1 MSDVNAKAQFRNMGQ
16 WLCRMQQ
23 IFTVQLSFG
32 LLLWL
37 LLLLLSCHNN
47 CLCCSVSG
55 AVWNA
60 IWLAQ
65 SAYFRMRKNAFRWK
79 CYYRLLWLAYFIHC
93 SLFFFFIFLYF
104 IASNINQKVNVL
116 FLNQIG
122 KRVYE
127 YLGAIYSCWSIFAL
141 IHPQFPLNTSLLLGI

>member
-1 MSDVNAKAQFRNMGQ
+1 MRKLNSEIWDNDFAVCSKYSQYNF
-16 WLCRMQQ
+16 
-23 IFTVQLSFG
+23 LSAYYFG
-32 LLLWL
+32 
-37 LLLLLSCHNN
+37 
-47 CLCCSVSG
+47 CCCCCFL
-55 AVWNA
+55 A
-60 IWLAQ
+60 IIIVYVVQ
-65 SAYFRMRKNAFRWK
+65 SAERSEMPFGSLSQHISVCEKMLFVGSVIID
-79 CYYRLLWLAYFIHC
+79 CFGWLILSIAVC
-93 SLFFFFIFLYF
+93 FFFIFLYF